1 MSYEIK
7 RKDEM
12 KEYGKIIIAAG
23 IGSLMSIGVMQFS
36 MKSNENSMKVV
47 EQAPSKL
54 PVKTVNYTP
63 IKEASFV
70 DASEKSTKA
79 VVHIKSKQR
88 GYARQRYVPGTN
100 PFLDFFGRQPQSRN
114 SNPNSEELIETS
126 SGSGVIISD
135 DGYIVTNNH
144 VIDGADELEITLHDN
159 RTFVAEIIGVDPT
172 TDLALV
178 KIPEK
183 DLEFLEFS
191 NSDNVKVGEW
201 VLAVGNPFKLNST
214 VTSGIVSAKARN
226 INILKNQN
234 AIESFIQTDAAVNPG
249 NSGGA
254 LVNTAGELIGVNTAI
269 ASNTGSYTGYSFAVP
284 SNIVSK
290 VVGDLLDYGL
300 VQRAYI
306 GVSIRDVN
314 AQLKEQAELSV
325 TEGVYIADIVENGS
339 AKEAGVEI
347 GDVIVEID
355 DSPIKNTA
363 QLMEKVGSKRPGDK
377 IRMVVDRQ
385 GDLNEIDIV
394 LKNKHGESKVINKSD
409 LELESFLG
417 ATLEEVDNG
426 IKISEL
432 QSGILSK
439 HTNIR
444 EGFIIQ
450 SVDHKP
456 VKSVKELEKY
466 IKNKEG
472 GVLIAGKYPNRP
484 STYYYG
490 LGLD

>member
-1 MSYEIK
+1 
-7 RKDEM
+7 M
-12 KEYGKIIIAAG
+12 KEFGKIILAAG
-23 IGSLMSIGVMQFS
+23 IGSLVSIGFIKYS
-36 MKSNENSMKVV
+36 DKSNNSQDHKNK
-47 EQAPSKL
+47 QIQSSL

-63 IKEASFV
+63 IKEGSFIYAS
-70 DASEKSTKA
+70 DKSTKA

-88 GYARQRYVPGTN
+88 GYSRNRYTPGAN

-114 SNPNSEELIETS
+114 SNPNSGELIETS
-126 SGSGVIISD
+126 SGSGVIISN

-172 TDLALV
+172 TDLALI

-183 DLEFLEFS
+183 ELEYLEFS
-191 NSDNVKVGEW
+191 NSDDVKVGEW

-314 AQLKEQAELSV
+314 SVLKEQAELNV
-325 TEGVYIADIVENGS
+325 NEGVYIADLVENGS
-339 AKEAGVEI
+339 ANEAGVEI

-355 DSPIKNTA
+355 EFPIKNTA

-377 IRMVVDRQ
+377 ILIIVDRQ
-385 GDLNEIDIV
+385 GITKEIEIV
-394 LKNKHGESKVINKSD
+394 LKNKNGEHKVINKED

-417 ATLEEVDNG
+417 ATLEEVEQG

-450 SVDHKP
+450 SVDRKP
-456 VKSVKELEKY
+456 VKSVKEFEKY
-466 IKNKEG
+466 IKNKKG
-472 GVLIAGKYPNRP
+472 GVLIAGKYPNRN

-490 LGLD
+490 LGLE

>member
-1 MSYEIK
+1 
-7 RKDEM
+7 M
-12 KEYGKIIIAAG
+12 KEYGKIILAAG
-23 IGSLMSIGVMQFS
+23 IGSLVSIGFIQF
-36 MKSNENSMKVV
+36 KDKQER
-47 EQAPSKL
+47 SKADIQTNTVASL

-63 IKEASFV
+63 LKEGSFIH
-70 DASEKSTKA
+70 ASEKSTKA
-79 VVHIKSKQR
+79 VVHIKSKQK
-88 GYARQRYVPGTN
+88 GYARSRYTPGTN
-100 PFLDFFGRQPQSRN
+100 PFLDFFGRQPQFRN
-114 SNPNSEELIETS
+114 SIPNNDELVETS

-159 RTFVAEIIGVDPT
+159 RTFIAEIVGVDPT

-183 DLEFLEFS
+183 DLEYLEFS
-191 NSDNVKVGEW
+191 NSDQVKVGEW

-306 GVSIRDVN
+306 GVSIRDVDAN
-314 AQLKEQAELSV
+314 LKTEAGLEV
-325 TEGVYIADIVENGS
+325 TEGVYVANLVDNGA
-339 AKEAGVEI
+339 AKQAGVEV

-355 DSPIKNTA
+355 QAPIKNTA

-377 IRMVVDRQ
+377 INLIVDRQ
-385 GDLNEIDIV
+385 GERNILEIV
-394 LKNKHGESKVINKSD
+394 LKNKNGESKVINKED

-417 ATLEEVDNG
+417 ATLEEVEGG
-426 IKISEL
+426 IKVSDL

-444 EGFIIQ
+444 EGFVIQ
-450 SVDHKP
+450 SVDHQP
-456 VKSVKELEKY
+456 VKSVKEFEKY
-466 IKNKEG
+466 IKNKED
-472 GVLIAGKYPNRP
+472 GVLIAGKYPGSR

-490 LGLD
+490 LGLE

>member
-1 MSYEIK
+1 
-7 RKDEM
+7 M
-12 KEYGKIIIAAG
+12 KEYGKIILAAG
-23 IGSLMSIGVMQFS
+23 IGSLISIGYMNIS
-36 MKSNENSMKVV
+36 DKSNI
-47 EQAPSKL
+47 EQSILATKTEKEF

-63 IKEASFV
+63 IKEGSFV
-70 DASEKSTKA
+70 QASEKSTKA

-88 GYARQRYVPGTN
+88 GYARNRYTPGAN
-100 PFLDFFGRQPQSRN
+100 PFLDFFGRQPQQR
-114 SNPNSEELIETS
+114 NPNQNAEQLVETS
-126 SGSGVIISD
+126 SGSGVIISN

-159 RTFVAEIIGVDPT
+159 RSFVAEIIGVDPT

-183 DLEFLEFS
+183 DLEYLEFS
-191 NSDNVKVGEW
+191 NSDDIKVGEW

-314 AQLKEQAELSV
+314 AQLKEQAELNV
-325 TEGVYIADIVENGS
+325 TEGVYIADLVENGS

-347 GDVIVEID
+347 GDVIIEID
-355 DSPIKNTA
+355 EVPIKNTA

-377 IRMVVDRQ
+377 IHIVVDRL
-385 GDLNEIDIV
+385 GDINELEIV
-394 LKNKHGESKVINKSD
+394 LKNKNGDNKVINKED

-417 ATLEEVDNG
+417 AKLEEVEGG
-426 IKISEL
+426 IKVSDL

-444 EGFIIQ
+444 EGFIIH

-456 VKSVKELEKY
+456 VSSVKEFEKY

-472 GVLIAGKYPNRP
+472 GVLIAGKYPNGR

-490 LGLD
+490 LGLE

>member
-1 MSYEIK
+1 
-7 RKDEM
+7 M
-12 KEYGKIIIAAG
+12 KEYGKIILAAG
-23 IGSLMSIGVMQFS
+23 IGSLIGIGYMNMS
-36 MKSNENSMKVV
+36 KDHNPT
-47 EQAPSKL
+47 QAISTASQTASI

-63 IKEASFV
+63 IKEGSFIE
-70 DASEKSTKA
+70 ASEKSTKA
-79 VVHIKSKQR
+79 VVHIKSKQK
-88 GYARQRYVPGTN
+88 GYNRSRYTPGSN
-100 PFLDFFGRQPQSRN
+100 PFLDFFGQQPQSKNRN
-114 SNPNSEELIETS
+114 NNADKLIETS

-183 DLEFLEFS
+183 ELEYLEFS
-191 NSDNVKVGEW
+191 NSDEIKVGEW

-254 LVNTAGELIGVNTAI
+254 LVNTTGELIGVNTAI
-269 ASNTGSYTGYSFAVP
+269 ASNTGSYTGYSFAIP

-290 VVGDLLDYGL
+290 VVNDLLDYGL

-314 AQLKEQAELSV
+314 AQLKEQATLDV
-325 TEGVYIADIVENGS
+325 TEGVYIADLVENGS

-347 GDVIVEID
+347 GDVIIEID
-355 DSPIKNTA
+355 QSSIKNTA
-363 QLMEKVGSKRPGDK
+363 QLMEKIGSKRPGDK
-377 IRMVVDRQ
+377 VQLTVNRQ
-385 GDLNEIDIV
+385 GELSTIEIV
-394 LKNKHGESKVINKSD
+394 LKNKNGENKVINKED

-417 ATLEEVDNG
+417 ANLEAVEGG
-426 IKISEL
+426 IKVSEL
-432 QSGILSK
+432 KSGILSK

-450 SVDHKP
+450 SIDHKP
-456 VKSVKELEKY
+456 VSSVKELESY
-466 IKNKEG
+466 IKNKKD
-472 GVLIAGKYPNRP
+472 GVLIAGKYPNRR

-490 LGLD
+490 LGLE

>member
-1 MSYEIK
+1 
-7 RKDEM
+7 M
-12 KEYGKIIIAAG
+12 KEYVKIILAAG
-23 IGSLMSIGVMQFS
+23 IGSIISLGYIHLSNKSHISQVNMS
-36 MKSNENSMKVV
+36 
-47 EQAPSKL
+47 EQNVSTL
-54 PVKTVNYTP
+54 PVKTVKYTP
-63 IKEASFV
+63 IKEGSFIN
-70 DASEKSTKA
+70 ASEKSTKA

-88 GYARQRYVPGTN
+88 GYSRQRYTPGTN
-100 PFLDFFGRQPQSRN
+100 PFLDFFGGQPQSKQ
-114 SNPNSEELIETS
+114 SNPHDGELVETS
-126 SGSGVIISD
+126 SGSGVIISK

-144 VIDGADELEITLHDN
+144 VIDGADELEITLYDN

-183 DLEFLEFS
+183 ELEYLEFS

-306 GVSIRDVN
+306 GVSIRDVD
-314 AQLKEQAELSV
+314 AKLKAQAELDV
-325 TEGVYIADIVENGS
+325 IEGVYVANIVENGS
-339 AKEAGVEI
+339 AKEAGMEI

-355 DSPIKNTA
+355 NSPIKNTA
-363 QLMEKVGSKRPGDK
+363 QLMEKVGSKRPGD
-377 IRMVVDRQ
+377 IINIIVDRQ
-385 GDLNEIDIV
+385 GQRNAMEIV
-394 LKNKHGESKVINKSD
+394 LKNKNGEHKVINKED

-417 ATLEEVDNG
+417 ATLEEVNRG
-426 IKISEL
+426 IQITEL
-432 QSGILSK
+432 KSGILAK

-450 SVDHKP
+450 SVDRKP
-456 VKSVKELEKY
+456 VTTVKEFEKY
-466 IKNKEG
+466 IKNKDG
-472 GVLIAGKYPNRP
+472 GVLIAGKYPNSR

-490 LGLD
+490 LGLE